1 MSYTDLTK
9 VLTRPLFQHLYAPTP
24 CSPLHLATLYTS
36 ICSTFC
42 FFTIALHCTYS
53 QVVQYIQYSTFS
65 STTNPVPVPPSF
77 TSARVTMKATRERE
91 MKDLLHHS
99 CENHNIITSC
109 STFLIYYIIVS
120 SGAPLF
126 VNFVLINLSLIVTY
140 NLLCCIQFTAKSFA
154 FLSLLILI
162 RARLRELF
170 AFSRSVMTGGKKLV
184 SLENTGGIHFNV
196 NLREIQIR
204 RLANEPQIG
213 PKITSHRVTSPRFLR
228 YDMTQWLHVGV

>member
-1 MSYTDLTK
+1 MSIYLSIYLSLSISIYLYLSIYLSIYPSIYLCTMFITIYLCKYHVMSYTDLTK

-140 NLLCCIQFTAKSFA
+140 NLLCCI
-154 FLSLLILI
+154 
-162 RARLRELF
+162 
-170 AFSRSVMTGGKKLV
+170 
-184 SLENTGGIHFNV
+184 
-196 NLREIQIR
+196 
-204 RLANEPQIG
+204 
-213 PKITSHRVTSPRFLR
+213 
-228 YDMTQWLHVGV
+228 